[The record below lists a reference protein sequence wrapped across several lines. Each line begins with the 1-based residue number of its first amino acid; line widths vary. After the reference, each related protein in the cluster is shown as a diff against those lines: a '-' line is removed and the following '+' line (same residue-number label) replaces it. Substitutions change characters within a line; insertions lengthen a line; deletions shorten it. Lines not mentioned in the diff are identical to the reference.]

1 MEYWRRCQMKKNEK
15 SYCDWNGSELR
26 EKRKLLGLS
35 QIVMAQKLGLSERG
49 YRCYETDTYQ
59 IPIPIKYAV
68 LYLMN
73 DGEAS
78 KSHAEVRD
86 FDEND
91 NPLSEFDKQR
101 IWKLS
106 NAISHM
112 IPEAEKMNDRV
123 YVSKVLLQCDK
134 EMQLM
139 LSKMN

>member
-1 MEYWRRCQMKKNEK
+1 MKKNDK
-15 SYCDWNGSELR
+15 SYCDWDGDYLR
-26 EKRKLLGLS
+26 KKRKELGLS
-35 QIVMAQKLGLSERG
+35 QIVMAGKLGLSERG

-78 KSHAEVRD
+78 KSHAEVRN
-86 FDEND
+86 FDDND
-91 NPLSEFDKQR
+91 NPLSSFEKER

-112 IPEAEKMNDRV
+112 IPDAEKMEDR
-123 YVSKVLLQCDK
+123 LLHHRGLHRG
-134 EMQLM
+134 E
-139 LSKMN
+139 

>member
-1 MEYWRRCQMKKNEK
+1 MKKNDK
-15 SYCDWNGSELR
+15 SYCDWDGDYLR
-26 EKRKLLGLS
+26 KKRKELGLS
-35 QIVMAQKLGLSERG
+35 QIVMAGKLGLSERG

-78 KSHAEVRD
+78 KSHAEVRN
-86 FDEND
+86 FDDND
-91 NPLSEFDKQR
+91 NPLSSFEKER

-112 IPEAEKMNDRV
+112 IPDAEKMEDGL
-123 YVSKVLLQCDK
+123 YVSRVLLQCDK

>member
-1 MEYWRRCQMKKNEK
+1 MKKNDK
-15 SYCDWNGSELR
+15 SYCDWNGDELR
-26 EKRKLLGLS
+26 KRRKDLGLS
-35 QIVMAQKLGLSERG
+35 QIVMAQRLGLSERG
-49 YRCYETDTYQ
+49 HRCYETDTYQ
-59 IPIPIKYAV
+59 IPIPIKYSV

-73 DGEAS
+73 GGEAD
-78 KSHAEVRD
+78 KSHSEVRD
-86 FDEND
+86 FDDDD
-91 NPLSEFDKQR
+91 NPLSSFDKQR

-112 IPEAEKMNDRV
+112 IPEAEKMEDRL

>member
-1 MEYWRRCQMKKNEK
+1 MKKNDK
-15 SYCDWNGSELR
+15 SYCDWDGDYLR
-26 EKRKLLGLS
+26 KKRKELGLS
-35 QIVMAQKLGLSERG
+35 QIVMAGKLGLSERG

-78 KSHAEVRD
+78 
-86 FDEND
+86 
-91 NPLSEFDKQR
+91 
-101 IWKLS
+101 
-106 NAISHM
+106 
-112 IPEAEKMNDRV
+112 IPDAEKMEDRL
-123 YVSKVLLQCDK
+123 YVSRVLLQCDK